1 MASRCTGTQTAQNS
15 KIYVG
20 APLSD
25 CEEPPAFRAELD
37 GVVAANATTLTFLTD
52 LPLGLF
58 LPDGWF
64 FNVISPTGQESL
76 VQVSVDTLVSAAG
89 VLTLTIVGNHGGFAT
104 GSEIFYPV
112 LLRGREA
119 VNIQHSGTRASSV
132 TVDNAGATGG
142 QTVSHNS
149 TVDFSGDYN
158 PLDAGF
164 LNWRNALLGRT
175 SKSQDAVPNDRTV
188 TAPRNMYMWAIDPK
202 RQGTLNTH
210 GEVIHGN
217 RNISGACKTGSA
229 TAITKSNL
237 TGEIDGNLFI
247 EQESTNANGYF
258 GIAGLG

>member
-1 MASRCTGTQTAQNS
+1 MATRCTGTQTAQNS

-20 APLSD
+20 APLAN
-25 CEEPPAFRAELD
+25 CEAPPAFRAELD
-37 GVVAANATTLTFLTD
+37 GVVAANATTLTFAAD

-58 LPDGWF
+58 LPDGWW
-64 FNVISPTGQESL
+64 FNIISPTGQESL
-76 VQVSVDTLVSAAG
+76 VRVSTDTLVSTAG
-89 VLTLTIVGNHGGFAT
+89 TLILSIIGDHGGFADA
-104 GSEIFYPV
+104 SEIFYPV
-112 LLRGREA
+112 LLRGRES
-119 VNIQHSGTRASSV
+119 VNIQHTGTRASSV
-132 TVDNAGATGG
+132 TIDNAGATGG

-164 LNWRNALLGRT
+164 LNWRDALLGRT
-175 SKSQDAVPNDRTV
+175 SKSQESDPNDRKF
-188 TAPRNMYMWAIDPK
+188 TAPRSMYMWSIDPK

-210 GEVIHGN
+210 GEVLHGN
-217 RNISGACKTGSA
+217 TNITGASKTGSS

-247 EQESTNANGYF
+247 DQESDNANGYF